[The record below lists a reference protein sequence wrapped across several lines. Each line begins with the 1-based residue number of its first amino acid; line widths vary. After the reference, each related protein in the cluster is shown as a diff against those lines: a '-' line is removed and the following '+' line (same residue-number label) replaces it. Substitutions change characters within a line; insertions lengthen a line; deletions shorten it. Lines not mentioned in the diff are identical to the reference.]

1 MTYVS
6 ERNLEPD
13 LTGEPVAHPVLDQF
27 FDERRGGLYVRDRTL
42 H

>member
-13 LTGEPVAHPVLDQF
+13 LPGETVVHPALDQF
-27 FDERRGGLYVRDRTL
+27 FDEMRGGLYVRDRML